1 MSSKDKAQ
9 KKWMKLDNAAKIYP
23 AAKRR
28 NWKALFRL
36 SADLTEDIDVG
47 VLEQALSATLSRF
60 PGFALKLKTGLF
72 WYYLE
77 HNEGYPEIM
86 QDGPYP
92 CAHMDFKANKGFM
105 FRVLYYKKRIAV
117 EIFHALTDGTGGLCF
132 IKTLTAE
139 YLRIKYGADIPR
151 GKEILDCSEPPAPDE
166 TEDAYLK
173 YAKKMTRTRHEPNA
187 YYIKGTDESDGY
199 INVITGLIP
208 AREVLTR
215 AKEKGVSLT
224 DYLTAVLIMAVDKQ
238 QRGIVKRE
246 KRMKPVKI
254 CIPVNLRRFYPTNT
268 MRNFASYVNPGI
280 DPKYGTYSFDEV
292 LSAVHHYM
300 RSEATEKLLNAK
312 ISTNVKSETRR
323 VLRVTPLFIKN
334 IAMKLTF
341 NLVGDRKSSTSISNL
356 RNVTLPDEMA
366 RYVTRMDFILG
377 PLSRNKVV
385 CGALSYNGTLIMN
398 FVRTIKESTLE
409 RAFFR
414 FLVKLGVPVKIE
426 SNQRW

>member
-1 MSSKDKAQ
+1 MSSQEKTH

-23 AAKRR
+23 AAKKR

-36 SADLTEDIDVG
+36 SVDLTEPVDPE
-47 VLEQALSATLSRF
+47 VLERALESTLSRF
-60 PGFALKLKTGLF
+60 PGFALKLKPGLF

-77 HNEGYPEIM
+77 HNEGQPNIQMEEA
-86 QDGPYP
+86 YP
-92 CAHMDFKANKGFM
+92 CGHMDFNKNKGFM
-105 FRVLYYKKRIAV
+105 FRVLYYRRRIAV

-132 IKTLTAE
+132 MKTLAAE

-151 GKEILDCSEPPAPDE
+151 GNEILDCSAAPAADE

-173 YAKKMTRTRHEPNA
+173 YAKNIKRTRREQSA
-187 YYIKGTDESDGY
+187 FTIKGTKESDDF
-199 INVITGLIP
+199 INVTTGMIMAGDILS
-208 AREVLTR
+208 R

-224 DYLTAVLIMAVDKQ
+224 DYLAAALIMAVDKL
-238 QRGIVKRE
+238 QRKTVKNER
-246 KRMKPVKI
+246 RYKPVKI
-254 CIPVNLRRFYPTNT
+254 CIPINLRRFYPTNT

-292 LSAVHHYM
+292 LYAVHHYM
-300 RSEATEKLLNAK
+300 RSEATEKLLGAK
-312 ISTNVKSETRR
+312 ISTNVRSETMR

-356 RNVTLPDEMA
+356 GNVTLPAEMA
-366 RYVTRMDFILG
+366 GYVTRMDFILG
-377 PLSRNKVV
+377 PLSRNRIV
-385 CGALSYNGTLIMN
+385 CGALTYNGCLILN

-409 RAFFR
+409 REFFR
-414 FLVKLGVPVKIE
+414 YLVQMGVPVKIE